1 MKTQN
6 KTNKTMANKTTAQAK
21 VTKVTPA
28 QVTKVTPVS
37 EKTTKVVS
45 EKTTKVVSQ
54 AYLVPTSTKVDFRNA
69 KKSLTKT
76 YKDEIGSISF
86 ILNFIKTNPKGKLF
100 TSQFVSFSE
109 ADLTPKNMFSVMK
122 DTERYLTQI
131 FDLTDGTTER
141 RISYDIKGEPMK
153 RERFSI
159 GTIENCVE
167 RFCKAKYEA
176 QELAKANVKQNNKKA
191 KA

>member
-6 KTNKTMANKTTAQAK
+6 TSNKTNNSLTNKTKQTMKKQIA
-21 VTKVTPA
+21 
-28 QVTKVTPVS
+28 PVS

-45 EKTTKVVSQ
+45 EKTTKVVSLSFQ
-54 AYLVPTSTKVDFRNA
+54 VPTSTKVDYRNA
-69 KKSLTKT
+69 KKALTKT

-86 ILNFIKTNPKGKLF
+86 ILNFVKTNSKGIAF
-100 TSQFVSFSE
+100 TSQFINFNV

-131 FDLTDGTTER
+131 FDLNDGTTER

-159 GTIENCVE
+159 GTIENCIE
-167 RFCKAKYEA
+167 RFYANKHKESENKKAI
-176 QELAKANVKQNNKKA
+176 VKQNNKVKA
-191 KA
+191 

>member
-6 KTNKTMANKTTAQAK
+6 KQIQTNKAMANKRNAQAK
-21 VTKVTPA
+21 VTS
-28 QVTKVTPVS
+28 VTPVS

-54 AYLVPTSTKVDFRNA
+54 AFLVPTSTKVDYRNA

-76 YKDEIGSISF
+76 YKDEVGSISF
-86 ILNFIKTNPKGKLF
+86 ILNFIKTNPKGKAF

-131 FDLTDGTTER
+131 FDLNDGTTER

-176 QELAKANVKQNNKKA
+176 QEIAKANVKKSNKSK
-191 KA
+191 

>member
-6 KTNKTMANKTTAQAK
+6 KTNKTNNSVTNKTKQTMKKQ
-21 VTKVTPA
+21 TTPA
-28 QVTKVTPVS
+28 
-37 EKTTKVVS
+37 KTTKVVS
-45 EKTTKVVSQ
+45 EKATKVAQNKTTKVVSLSFQ
-54 AYLVPTSTKVDFRNA
+54 VPTFTKVDYRNS
-69 KKSLTKT
+69 KKALTKT

-86 ILNFIKTNPKGKLF
+86 ILNFVKSNPKGKAF
-100 TSQFVSFSE
+100 TSQFINFNV

-131 FDLTDGTTER
+131 FDLNDGTTER

-159 GTIENCVE
+159 GTIENCIE
-167 RFCKAKYEA
+167 RFYANKHKES
-176 QELAKANVKQNNKKA
+176 ENKKANVKAKA

>member
-1 MKTQN
+1 MKAQN
-6 KTNKTMANKTTAQAK
+6 KTTMTNKTTKA
-21 VTKVTPA
+21 TKVAPA
-28 QVTKVTPVS
+28 QVTKVTPAPA
-37 EKTTKVVS
+37 KTTKVVS

-54 AYLVPTSTKVDFRNA
+54 AFLVPTSTKVDYRNA

-76 YKDEIGSISF
+76 YKDEVGSISF
-86 ILNFIKTNPKGKLF
+86 ILNFIKTNPKGKAF

-131 FDLTDGTTER
+131 FDLNDGTTER

-159 GTIENCVE
+159 GTIENCLE

-176 QELAKANVKQNNKKA
+176 QEIAKANIKKSNKTK
-191 KA
+191 

>member
-6 KTNKTMANKTTAQAK
+6 KTNKTNNSLTNKTKQTMKKQIA
-21 VTKVTPA
+21 
-28 QVTKVTPVS
+28 PVS

-45 EKTTKVVSQ
+45 LAFQ
-54 AYLVPTSTKVDFRNA
+54 VPTSTKVDYRNA
-69 KKSLTKT
+69 KKALTKT

-86 ILNFIKTNPKGKLF
+86 ILNFVKTNPKGVAF
-100 TSQFVSFSE
+100 TSQFINFNV
-109 ADLTPKNMFSVMK
+109 ADLNPKNMFSVMK

-131 FDLTDGTTER
+131 FDLNDGTTER

-159 GTIENCVE
+159 GTIENCIE
-167 RFCKAKYEA
+167 RFYANKHKES
-176 QELAKANVKQNNKKA
+176 ENKKANVKQNNKA

>member
-6 KTNKTMANKTTAQAK
+6 KTNKTMTNKATAQAK
-21 VTKVTPA
+21 VTLVTPA
-28 QVTKVTPVS
+28 QVTKVTPAPV
-37 EKTTKVVS
+37 KTTKVVS
-45 EKTTKVVSQ
+45 EKSTKVVSQ
-54 AYLVPTSTKVDFRNA
+54 AFLVPTSTKVDYRNA

-86 ILNFIKTNPKGKLF
+86 ILNFIKTNPKGRLF

-122 DTERYLTQI
+122 ETERYLTQI

-167 RFCKAKYEA
+167 RFCKAKYES
-176 QELAKANVKQNNKKA
+176 QELAKASIKKS
-191 KA
+191 K